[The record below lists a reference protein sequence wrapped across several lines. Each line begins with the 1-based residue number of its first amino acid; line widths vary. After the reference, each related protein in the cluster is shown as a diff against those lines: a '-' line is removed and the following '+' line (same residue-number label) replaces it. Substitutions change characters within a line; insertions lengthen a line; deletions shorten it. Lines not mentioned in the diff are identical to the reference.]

1 MIRLSELLYEIQQL
15 RKEVKTLK
23 DEHTALATALAVMMN
38 LLKGGIKISMVK
50 PPQGLGQKKIV
61 VPGSNVK
68 IQSR

>member
-23 DEHTALATALAVMMN
+23 DEHTALATALAIMMN
-38 LLKGGIKISMVK
+38 LLKGGIKISMAK
-50 PPQGLGQKKIV
+50 PPGMSGQKKIV

-68 IQSR
+68 IQPR